1 MRIVVTGGTGFIGAP
16 LCRVLQAAGHAVTIV
31 GRRPAYVPAR
41 TVTWDQVGAAVA
53 DAEAVV
59 NLAGEPVAGGRW
71 TAARKREIL
80 DSRVLTTRAVVEA
93 IAAAPTRPHVLVS
106 SSAVGWYG
114 PHGDEELGESAPAGD
129 DFLAGVCRAW
139 EAEAARAQTLAVR
152 VVRLRIGIVLGPDG
166 GALGRMLVP
175 FRAGIGGPLGG
186 GRQVMSWIHRD
197 DVIGLVQA
205 ALAGDGYLGA
215 VNATA
220 PHPVTNREFAST
232 LGRVLS
238 RPAFLPTPALVLR
251 LALGEMAD
259 MLLSGQR
266 VLPRVASEQG
276 YVWKQATLEAALRA
290 CLET

>member
-1 MRIVVTGGTGFIGAP
+1 
-16 LCRVLQAAGHAVTIV
+16 
-31 GRRPAYVPAR
+31 
-41 TVTWDQVGAAVA
+41 
-53 DAEAVV
+53 
-59 NLAGEPVAGGRW
+59 
-71 TAARKREIL
+71 
-80 DSRVLTTRAVVEA
+80 
-93 IAAAPTRPHVLVS
+93 AAAPRRAGTPGAGAERAARPRPAPRVPGGGGG
-106 SSAVGWYG
+106 VGGYG
-114 PHGDEELGESAPAGD
+114 PPGGGGPGGGAPAGD